1 MSKFYYGRRWGTFD
15 DPVAALVAARLS
27 RDFAEVA
34 VRAAGDG
41 DVFVAFDERFGV
53 RLVRT
58 GSTYT
63 RWLVC
68 FEPLFDCEESA
79 LAEAQRMPQL
89 ENASASASAFVWT
102 ERPRSRFD

>member
-1 MSKFYYGRRWGTFD
+1 MAKFYYGRRWGTFD

-68 FEPLFDCEESA
+68 FEPLLDCEESA

-89 ENASASASAFVWT
+89 ENVSASASAFVWT